1 MDKERTKFLYL
12 RLGGKNDSFEEDYK
26 FFSKSVID
34 ELLMVC
40 NRKDIPVKYSGVVDE
55 LIAYTMRME
64 ELDLVIRNSSSQTEI
79 ENAAKV
85 KAITVG
91 DTRTEF
97 TDGISTLTEST
108 TIEKMNLN
116 NKYISLRS
124 NLIGKIRR
132 LRC

>member
-1 MDKERTKFLYL
+1 MDKERTKFLYI
-12 RLGGKNDSFEEDYK
+12 RLGGKIDSFEEDYK

-40 NRKDIPVKYSGVVDE
+40 NRKDIPEKYYGVVDE

-64 ELDLVIRNSSSQTEI
+64 ELDLVIRNSSSQSETETS
-79 ENAAKV
+79 AKV

-97 TDGISTLTEST
+97 ADGVSTLTESM
-108 TIEKMNLN
+108 TIEKINLN
-116 NKYISLRS
+116 NKYLSLRS

-132 LRC
+132 PRC